1 MVQAGY
7 QALLNQGTLGILFL
21 NPTFQEIETERLS
34 LSLSP
39 GTERNQ
45 AREAKSGRLA
55 AAFNI

>member
-34 LSLSP
+34 LSP

-45 AREAKSGRLA
+45 AREAKSERLA